1 MGIRVK
7 RLGRRWGRMLS
18 GMEARIVYAVVYTG
32 DDCEQEGERQYEA
45 IPNIPPDR
53 DPYGRPP

>member
-1 MGIRVK
+1 
-7 RLGRRWGRMLS
+7 MLS